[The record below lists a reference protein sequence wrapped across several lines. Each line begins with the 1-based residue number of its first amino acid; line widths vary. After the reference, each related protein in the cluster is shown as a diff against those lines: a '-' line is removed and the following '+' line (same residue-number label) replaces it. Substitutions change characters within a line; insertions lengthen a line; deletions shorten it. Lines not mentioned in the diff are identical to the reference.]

1 MILVLLGT
9 QNNSFSRL
17 LKEIDKCIENQIIKE
32 EVIVQAGHTKFIS
45 DNMEIFDFIANNK
58 LSELISEARIII
70 SHGGVGSILTGI
82 KKGKKVIAVPRLKE
96 YGEHVNNHQ
105 LQIVENFDT
114 KGFIIGLFNME
125 DLEKILADIDNFC
138 PNKFVSNSQKIID
151 IISDYIDKN

>member
-45 DNMEIFDFIANNK
+45 DNMEIFDFIANNE

-125 DLEKILADIDNFC
+125 DLEKILVDIDNFC
-138 PNKFVSNSQKIID
+138 PNKFVSNSQKFID